1 MNRVWDA
8 GDDPM
13 NLIRLAPAKGG
24 WAASEGTPFAGVLFY
39 FGWALMK
46 SLRING
52 QVRQFGP
59 QEMPATLAALLEKLG
74 IEAGAVVAEVDG
86 TIVRP
91 DELACTPLQDGQAV
105 ELVKFMG
112 GG

>member
-1 MNRVWDA
+1 M
-8 GDDPM
+8 G
-13 NLIRLAPAKGG
+13 
-24 WAASEGTPFAGVLFY
+24 
-39 FGWALMK
+39 

-52 QVRQFGP
+52 QVRQFP
-59 QEMPATLAALLEKLG
+59 PAEMPATLAALLEKLG
-74 IEAGAVVAEVDG
+74 IEATAIVAEVDD

-91 DELACTPLQDGQAV
+91 DEFARTALQDGQAV

>member
-1 MNRVWDA
+1 
-8 GDDPM
+8 
-13 NLIRLAPAKGG
+13 
-24 WAASEGTPFAGVLFY
+24 
-39 FGWALMK
+39 MK

-74 IEAGAVVAEVDG
+74 LEAAAIVAEVDG
-86 TIVRP
+86 KIVRP
-91 DELACTPLQDGQAV
+91 DKFARTALQDGQAV